1 MRVVVW
7 VVEGTWEACVDA
19 AAEYAPDDAEI
30 VLLHVMSGDVEET
43 ARGAFTGLLGRGHAD
58 PDPADAVARLDEA
71 AEVALLDAAAD
82 RIGREVSREHRHGRI
97 EREVVAAADGA
108 HLLVI
113 ARDGD
118 RRRLGPK
125 SLGPPT
131 RFAVDHAPCPVLLVW
146 PDAAPGIDSIP
157 PPPPHH

>member
-19 AAEYAPDDAEI
+19 AAEYAPGDAEI
-30 VLLHVMSGDVEET
+30 VLLHVTSGDVEET
-43 ARGAFTGLLGRGHAD
+43 ARGAFNGLLGRGHAD
-58 PDPADAVARLDEA
+58 PDPADAVARLDEE
-71 AEVALLDAAAD
+71 AEIALLDAAAD
-82 RIGREVSREHRHGRI
+82 RIAREVSREHRHGRI

-108 HLLVI
+108 DLLVI

-131 RFAVDHAPCPVLLVW
+131 RFAVDHAPCSVLLVW

-157 PPPPHH
+157 PPPHH